1 MKKYLV
7 VNIEDANDF
16 YVVDDL
22 NALIV
27 EMYECELENNT
38 FSVVEEWF
46 KETHKVFVSNSV
58 IEEKKNKSYEKSS

>member
-16 YVVDDL
+16 YIVDDL
-22 NALIV
+22 NSLII

-38 FSVVEEWF
+38 FSVVEGWF

-58 IEEKKNKSYEKSS
+58 IEEVNN

>member
-38 FSVVEEWF
+38 FSVVKEWF

-58 IEEKKNKSYEKSS
+58 IEELSN

>member
-16 YVVDDL
+16 YVVDNL

-58 IEEKKNKSYEKSS
+58 IEELSN

>member
-16 YVVDDL
+16 YIVDDL

-58 IEEKKNKSYEKSS
+58 IEEVNN

>member
-16 YVVDDL
+16 YVVDNL

-46 KETHKVFVSNSV
+46 KETHKVFVSDSV
-58 IEEKKNKSYEKSS
+58 IEELSN

>member
-1 MKKYLV
+1 MNYLV

-16 YVVDDL
+16 YLVDDV

-27 EMYECELENNT
+27 EMYECELEDNT
-38 FSVVEEWF
+38 FSVVERWF

-58 IEEKKNKSYEKSS
+58 IEEAAN